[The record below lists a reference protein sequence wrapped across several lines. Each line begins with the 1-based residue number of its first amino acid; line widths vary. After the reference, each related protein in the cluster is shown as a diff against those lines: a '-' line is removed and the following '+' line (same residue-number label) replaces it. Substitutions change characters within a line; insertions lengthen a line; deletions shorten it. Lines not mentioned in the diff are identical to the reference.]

1 MKQAVTPG
9 VAAFFFMLQIF
20 ELLNGRP
27 VIGACARIL
36 QCGINSI
43 SPDGG
48 FMSAFRF
55 QTLLSVSIPE
65 SYGFEEEDVHAKY
78 RGIFKIIKNI
88 RERPLR

>member
-1 MKQAVTPG
+1 MKQAVTPR

-27 VIGACARIL
+27 VTGADARIL

-43 SPDGG
+43 SLDGG

-55 QTLLSVSIPE
+55 QILLSVA
-65 SYGFEEEDVHAKY
+65 VA
-78 RGIFKIIKNI
+78 
-88 RERPLR
+88 RP